1 MQIMREARTKWAV
14 AAWVVVA
21 GAGCAKEPAPPT
33 LVEGGTASAAA
44 TDPEL
49 TALVPQIEACGWD
62 DRLGLKGY
70 KACAPAETA
79 EKLAPTSPKGFAT
92 MVAWVQAPSPAVR
105 SVGAGGLWLGAFSD
119 AQRKDCDGGKRVQ
132 AALAKESAPAVAWRL
147 ANAWHQFVR
156 RCPEQDRDFQ
166 AFVGNRAFA
175 VVEARR
181 VVVSDLAPEVL
192 ARPGWFETL
201 ATVVYDLRDDPDVR
215 ESAPKAFK
223 NLPPERK
230 RAGAAILRGLLGER
244 APERTVPRPLPGP
257 DLAEQAAM
265 TLASMQADEGFADVV
280 EAARREL
287 AAGGSG
293 RGSCRRS
300 TST

>member
-1 MQIMREARTKWAV
+1 MGRPPRPEGLQGVRAGGDRREAGAHVTEGLRDDGGLGAGAV
-14 AAWVVVA
+14 AR
-21 GAGCAKEPAPPT
+21 G
-33 LVEGGTASAAA
+33 
-44 TDPEL
+44 PERR
-49 TALVPQIEACGWD
+49 G
-62 DRLGLKGY
+62 
-70 KACAPAETA
+70 
-79 EKLAPTSPKGFAT
+79 
-92 MVAWVQAPSPAVR
+92 
-105 SVGAGGLWLGAFSD
+105 GGLWLGAFSD